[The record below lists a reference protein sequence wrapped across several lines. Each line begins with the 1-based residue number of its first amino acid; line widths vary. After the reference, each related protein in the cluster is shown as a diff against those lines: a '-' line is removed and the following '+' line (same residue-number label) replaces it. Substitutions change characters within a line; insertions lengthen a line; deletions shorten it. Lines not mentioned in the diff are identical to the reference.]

1 MRTIS
6 SHKRSAKTLVRRGE
20 GEVKREREREGKIK
34 GKREREL
41 TGMAQSCL
49 HSVQGEGISS
59 SMPRFLVSEFH

>member
-20 GEVKREREREGKIK
+20 GEVKREGKIK

-49 HSVQGEGISS
+49 HSVPGEGISF
-59 SMPRFLVSEFH
+59 SMQRFLVSEFH